1 LKITLFLLL
10 EVERMYNLIRAD
22 LFKLR
27 KSMAIK
33 ILFGITTVS
42 AVAMA
47 MMAYLIPQG
56 KLDASMTGMGFLL
69 SDVSMMGILGAVMAG
84 IFICGDFDNK
94 TIHDAIASGCSRG
107 TVIVSKAMVL
117 CCSIALIL
125 LPYAIIVGIA
135 LSTGYKF
142 NMGPVALGFLN
153 LLTSEAGKVF
163 SASEILKLIVV
174 MLTLMIVYMAQ
185 LSICVPL
192 AFVIKKP
199 VFVVAINYG
208 ISILSGQLYRL
219 TESSTVFN
227 GIFACTPYGGKY
239 AFVTLNTATGDIFKA
254 ITVSLIFMS
263 VMLAITYS
271 VFRKSEIK

>member
-1 LKITLFLLL
+1 
-10 EVERMYNLIRAD
+10 MYNLILAD

-47 MMAYLIPQG
+47 VMAYLIPQG

-84 IFICGDFDNK
+84 VLICGDFDNK

-117 CCSIALIL
+117 CFAIALIL
-125 LPYAIIVGIA
+125 LPYVIIVGIA

-142 NMGPVALGFLN
+142 SMGPVALGFLN
-153 LLTSEAGKVF
+153 LLTSEAGKAF
-163 SASEILKLIVV
+163 SASEILKLLVV

-185 LSICVPL
+185 LCICVPL

-208 ISILSGQLYRL
+208 VSILSGQLLRL
-219 TESSTVFN
+219 RGNSTLFDD
-227 GIFACTPYGGKY
+227 IFACTPYGGKY
-239 AFVTLNTATGDIFKA
+239 PFVTLNTSAGYIFQT
-254 ITVSLIFMS
+254 ISVSLIFMI
-263 VMLAITYS
+263 VMLAITYF